1 MRTTTDVS
9 EADSEEAYDF
19 EFNLPTLT
27 EQPRVVDVSREAGFT
42 VRGVR

>member
-1 MRTTTDVS
+1 MRTTTDLS
-9 EADSEEAYDF
+9 ETDVEKASDF

-27 EQPRVVDVSREAGFT
+27 EGPRVVDVSRCAGFT